1 MTRSIDDAWT
11 DYATRVLAAGESIT
25 DARYPQDK
33 RLRAE
38 GYRYINRLAHLAQLI
53 YVEFGDVTRPTL
65 FRFGDDVTPYGAT
78 NTDNNYYRAAVEP
91 AGVYRIVGDVSG
103 VKELLISVHEGEM
116 ALGRPAVLAEASL
129 GDLDVGS
136 DGLLEIFLGG
146 SQREHNW
153 LPLDERAVHVTVRE
167 FVADWETDALA
178 VLHIERIDAV
188 EETRRLT
195 TASLVD
201 DLDKA
206 ATYVEANIR
215 YWNEYSDNLRLVTT
229 PNTISAPRRPEGGAE
244 NMLHGGA
251 IWELRSGEG
260 LLIEFD
266 EPVATYWSIQTYML
280 DWMQPLDFTNHTTS
294 LNDAQIRVD
303 WDGKV
308 RLVLTDVDPGIQN
321 WLDTTGL
328 PRGLVTYRY
337 VRPRS
342 SPAPTS
348 KVVRLDELGKHLL
361 SSTPNWTNAE
371 RPAQIAARRRGVNR
385 RFHR

>member
-1 MTRSIDDAWT
+1 LTRSIDDAWT